1 MERTRVD
8 SSNINEV
15 GYEAET
21 KTLQVQFKNCGVF
34 NYPGVDPK
42 EYVALL
48 GAESVGKHFHA
59 NIRADLRGY
68 SHDKAPRPRV
78 LCPYHSHLES
88 APWLP

>member
-21 KTLQVQFKNCGVF
+21 KTLQVQFKNGGVF

-59 NIRADLRGY
+59 NIRAKYKGEKVEEQPND
-68 SHDKAPRPRV
+68 
-78 LCPYHSHLES
+78 
-88 APWLP
+88 